1 MRAGEGE
8 GGDMHIPTVCLLSSS
23 LRHPVSL
30 RHEPLRCCSQHHRI
44 AQKKNSP
51 IKDIQSLFG
60 AQMSLYMYDT
70 LASHVHTE
78 VFHQSPAVRETRCV
92 TFLVNRHERGGKREG
107 ANSLFRCSFKKRY
120 GFNNAEWQNHC
131 CFCAVVVVSSAHED
145 QVKKCRDKRVNQRR
159 NRQ

>member
-1 MRAGEGE
+1 
-8 GGDMHIPTVCLLSSS
+8 MHIPTVCLLSSS
-23 LRHPVSL
+23 LHHPVSL

-44 AQKKNSP
+44 AQKKIHPSRTVRACLERRCP
-51 IKDIQSLFG
+51 STCTTHWPVMSTQRYFISLLPFG
-60 AQMSLYMYDT
+60 RRSV
-70 LASHVHTE
+70 S
-78 VFHQSPAVRETRCV
+78 V
-92 TFLVNRHERGGKREG
+92 TFLVNRHERGKGGGG

-145 QVKKCRDKRVNQRR
+145 QVKKCRDRRVNQSR